1 MVYTNTEK
9 PEELLQAIGTEI
21 AKKRCAK
28 GWSQEQLA
36 ARVPITAS
44 KLSRIECGKVNSKMT
59 TLIGISRALDVSL
72 DELLGMQIA
81 DPTQFESVLSKFSD
95 AERNVIY
102 DILET
107 AEASI
112 RKYIK

>member
-1 MVYTNTEK
+1 
-9 PEELLQAIGTEI
+9 
-21 AKKRCAK
+21 
-28 GWSQEQLA
+28 
-36 ARVPITAS
+36 
-44 KLSRIECGKVNSKMT
+44 MT
-59 TLIGISRALDVSL
+59 TLIGISRALDVSM

-81 DPTQFESVLSKFSD
+81 APTKFESVLSKFSD